1 MIIAMFYPGEF
12 HLYWLLA
19 AAPLLALFALL
30 QRRQRVPWFVYLPVS
45 LAVWWCF
52 LESGVHATI
61 AGVLM
66 GLLTRGLPR
75 TERLEQMLTPWS
87 AGVAVPFFALM
98 SAGVAL
104 TGAES
109 SPRSLSDLAANPIAI
124 GIFLGLLVG
133 KPVGILGGVLI
144 TMRLRGAELGPGLAW
159 RDLIGLAMLGGV
171 GFTVSL
177 LVSGLAFSGTELETA
192 KTAVLAGSVCAAFL
206 GGLVLRRRGRSY
218 AR

>member
-109 SPRSLSDLAANPIAI
+109 S
-124 GIFLGLLVG
+124 
-133 KPVGILGGVLI
+133 
-144 TMRLRGAELGPGLAW
+144 
-159 RDLIGLAMLGGV
+159 
-171 GFTVSL
+171 
-177 LVSGLAFSGTELETA
+177 
-192 KTAVLAGSVCAAFL
+192 
-206 GGLVLRRRGRSY
+206 RGR
-218 AR
+218 